1 MNDKELYND
10 TVLNFDH
17 FNSSIS
23 VLIVLVHGELIFSL
37 ISVPT
42 DLLWFY
48 PLSIKKSQ
56 EIRYTMTQFLV
67 SDKSFSILAY
77 GSSAA
82 MVSIVDFQS
91 LHDSG
96 YSGFQ
101 LLVGE
106 FAARL
111 SSATSFFIFQFWFT
125 N

>member
-48 PLSIKKSQ
+48 PLSI
-56 EIRYTMTQFLV
+56 
-67 SDKSFSILAY
+67 
-77 GSSAA
+77 
-82 MVSIVDFQS
+82 
-91 LHDSG
+91 
-96 YSGFQ
+96 
-101 LLVGE
+101 
-106 FAARL
+106 
-111 SSATSFFIFQFWFT
+111 
-125 N
+125 